1 VISQLLRV
9 ARLLLPAV
17 AGLVAVSANAQAN
30 LPPAVKILW
39 QIVEAA
45 EPQLAF
51 EIAKKEPYPIATA
64 QPQGLLALEQP
75 ALRAKGSSA
84 IPVGAVFAPSI
95 IGTGVICEP
104 GRRPGQDTIACLAD
118 SDGDGRFDQSA
129 KVQTRFVDWDSMS
142 KIGFLVDVNPVA
154 PWQPLGSPVTAA
166 PVAEVPAT
174 AKMNIELTLT
184 WLKSGRGTRFNV
196 CAMKNEGKDVW
207 GGDIITPFCAPELS
221 FPGGRGQQ
229 PLANLPS
236 GSLTLVSIGKS
247 SARILLDPPKV
258 GATY

>member
-1 VISQLLRV
+1 MISRLV
-9 ARLLLPAV
+9 GTARLLLPAL
-17 AGLVAVSANAQAN
+17 AGIAAVSANAQAN
-30 LPPAVKILW
+30 LPPEVKISW
-39 QIVEAA
+39 QIVAA
-45 EPQLAF
+45 VEPQLAF
-51 EIAKKEPYPIATA
+51 DIAKNKPYSVATA
-64 QPQGLLALEQP
+64 QPLGLLALEQP
-75 ALRAKGSSA
+75 AVRAKGSSA
-84 IPVGAVFAPSI
+84 IPAGALFAPSI

-104 GRRPGQDTIACLAD
+104 GRRPGQDTISCLAD
-118 SDGDGRFDQSA
+118 SDSDGRFDHSS
-129 KVQTRFVDWDSMS
+129 KVQTRFIEWDSMT
-142 KIGFLVDVNPVA
+142 KIGFLVDVNPVS

-184 WLKSGRGTRFNV
+184 WPKSGRGTRFNL

-207 GGDIITPFCAPELS
+207 GGNIMTPFCAPELT

-229 PLANLPS
+229 QLANLPG

-258 GATY
+258 GTTY